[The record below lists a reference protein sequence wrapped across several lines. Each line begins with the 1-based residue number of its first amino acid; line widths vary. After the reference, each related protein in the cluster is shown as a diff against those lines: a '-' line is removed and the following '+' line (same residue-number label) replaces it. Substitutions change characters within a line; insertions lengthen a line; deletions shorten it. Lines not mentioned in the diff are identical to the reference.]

1 VVVYRR
7 RMMVKRRRWVW
18 FLIAVSCVACTST
31 SVAGESS
38 STTALITVGSSTM
51 LPSPSTTS
59 TYVDPLNVSAPVSGD
74 SLWPGGPTAEVL
86 DLDGAAFEIPAY
98 QSFEFCGDRPRPG
111 HLSAFSKN
119 DGTERWS
126 VEVPWPAW
134 SEARLVGDKV
144 MVLVEAGW
152 GIAGSALAMDT
163 DGRSAWQTR
172 LSWSPIGSPLMFQDL
187 IVFAVR
193 SSTGGAG
200 VVALD
205 STDGSVAWGT
215 PLDTVPL
222 VDVSSGLVAV
232 DRFAVI
238 TDRRSQLS
246 AIDMSTGRVAWQRSL
261 GGLVDEPALSDGV
274 HVYAVAGE
282 VLYSVDGSNGEIRWR
297 VESSPDVQ
305 VNSVIG
311 VTDQTVVVVAHNAD
325 TLPVSESF
333 LIAGFDKD
341 HGDLLW
347 MAESSD
353 WVATGPDIVLTDQP
367 REGDDVNPVQAW
379 NPTTGRQIWSVGFE
393 ASLRLTAIDM
403 DFVYLPG
410 HSSIAQMRKQDG
422 QRTWEAPLSGLATAP
437 PLPNSDS
444 IYVAWLGTGGS
455 TQIAR
460 IEQSNGDVTWTG
472 DLIDPARGVPIA
484 TTEAIIVL
492 TASTLAHCA

>member
-1 VVVYRR
+1 MVAYRR

-18 FLIAVSCVACTST
+18 FLIVVSCVACTST
-31 SVAGESS
+31 SEAGESS
-38 STTALITVGSSTM
+38 STTASITAESSTT
-51 LPSPSTTS
+51 LPSLSTTS
-59 TYVDPLNVSAPVSGD
+59 TYVDPSNVSDPVSGD
-74 SLWPGGPTAEVL
+74 VLWPGGPTAEVL
-86 DLDGAAFEIPAY
+86 DLDRAGFEIPAY

-111 HLSAFSKN
+111 HLSAFSKD

-134 SEARLVGDKV
+134 SEARLVGDRV
-144 MVLVEAGW
+144 VVLVEAGW
-152 GIAGSALAMDT
+152 GIAGSALAIDT

-172 LSWSPIGSPLMFQDL
+172 LSWSPIGSPLVFRDL

-193 SSTGGAG
+193 SSTRGAG

-205 STDGSVAWGT
+205 SSDGSVAWGT

-246 AIDMSTGRVAWQRSL
+246 AIDMSTGRVAWQTSL
-261 GGLVDEPALSDGV
+261 GGRVDEAARSDGD

-282 VLYSVDGSNGEIRWR
+282 VLYSVDGSTGEIRWR
-297 VESSPDVQ
+297 VESSPAAQ
-305 VNSVIG
+305 VYSVMG
-311 VTDQTVVVVAHNAD
+311 VTDQTVVAVVENAD
-325 TLPVSESF
+325 TLPVSGLF
-333 LIAGFDKD
+333 VIAGFDQD
-341 HGDLLW
+341 DGGLLW

-367 REGDDVNPVQAW
+367 GERDDVNPVRAW
-379 NPTTGRQIWSVGFE
+379 NPTTGRQIWSVDFE
-393 ASLRLTAIDM
+393 ASLRLTAIHK

-410 HSSIAQMRKQDG
+410 HSSVAQIRKQDG
-422 QRTWEAPLSGLATAP
+422 RKTWDAPLGGLATAP
-437 PLPNSDS
+437 PLLSSDS

-460 IEQSNGDVTWTG
+460 IELSNGDVTWAG